1 MRSQKKNYRLKV
13 RQAMSGSKSTPKKNL
28 PKLQTTQKFMIGFL
42 NKAGAKPKAAAQMVK
57 FANRKPDNR
66 YL

>member
-1 MRSQKKNYRLKV
+1 
-13 RQAMSGSKSTPKKNL
+13 MSGSKSTPKKNL

-42 NKAGAKPKAAAQMVK
+42 NKVGAKPKAAAQMVK

-66 YL
+66 YS